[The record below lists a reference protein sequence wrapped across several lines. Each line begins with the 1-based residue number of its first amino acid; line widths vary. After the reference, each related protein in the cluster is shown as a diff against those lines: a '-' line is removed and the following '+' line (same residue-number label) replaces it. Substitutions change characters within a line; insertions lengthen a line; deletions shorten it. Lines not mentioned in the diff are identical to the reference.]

1 MIIGADVG
9 TQSLKVAVLDDR
21 LRTVGRA
28 ARCYQPS
35 YPKPG
40 WVEQAPSLWTD
51 ALGPAIAEALQAAQ
65 VSPGDIRAIGF
76 CGQLDGCIA
85 VDADGN
91 ALSPCLIWMDRRATE
106 EIDGVPADRVRGE
119 CGLVLDPGHL
129 GAKARWLL
137 RHLSPAKPIAR
148 FHQPISYMVE
158 QLTGAAVI
166 DHALASTSMLY
177 SLDRRRYDPELL
189 AQFELSERQL
199 PAIAA
204 AESKRRHVEP
214 ARRGADRIAGGR
226 RRGGR
231 NRR

>member
-9 TQSLKVAVLDDR
+9 TQSLKVAVLDDH
-21 LRTVGRA
+21 LRAVGRA

-51 ALGPAIAEALQAAQ
+51 ALGPAIAEALQAAGAK
-65 VSPGDIRAIGF
+65 PTDIRAVGF

-106 EIDGVPADRVRGE
+106 EIEGVPAERVRAE
-119 CGLVLDPGHL
+119 CGLGLDPGHL

-137 RHLSPAKPIAR
+137 RHLQAPIAR
-148 FHQPISYMVE
+148 FHQPVSYMVE
-158 QLTGAAVI
+158 QMTGVAVI
-166 DHALASTSMLY
+166 DHALASTSMPY
-177 SLDRRRYDPELL
+177 
-189 AQFELSERQL
+189 
-199 PAIAA
+199 
-204 AESKRRHVEP
+204 
-214 ARRGADRIAGGR
+214 
-226 RRGGR
+226 
-231 NRR
+231 

>member
-51 ALGPAIAEALQAAQ
+51 ALGPAIAEALQTAR

-76 CGQLDGCIA
+76 CGQLDGCVA

-106 EIDGVPADRVRGE
+106 EIDGVPAG
-119 CGLVLDPGHL
+119 
-129 GAKARWLL
+129 
-137 RHLSPAKPIAR
+137 
-148 FHQPISYMVE
+148 
-158 QLTGAAVI
+158 
-166 DHALASTSMLY
+166 
-177 SLDRRRYDPELL
+177 
-189 AQFELSERQL
+189 
-199 PAIAA
+199 
-204 AESKRRHVEP
+204 
-214 ARRGADRIAGGR
+214 
-226 RRGGR
+226 
-231 NRR
+231 